1 MEEEIGL
8 LERLLD
14 PDELQQLSGTVWSW
28 IDNTVLVPSTLVQ
41 FLIIFAAWALAR
53 MLSPAGRRILER
65 QIGKGRFARFTDP
78 ALRTLLPLVLPVFWL
93 VLQWFSVF
101 AAKQAQWPNHLV
113 ESAVSLLTAWVV
125 IQVLSRAI
133 RDPGWSKSLAFLAW
147 TLAALNLLGLL
158 TPTMVTLDSMGVTFG
173 DVRISVLSALKA
185 GFVLVALLWGAGFLS
200 RLIEARFEH
209 ARGLSP
215 SAKVLLGKTVRI
227 FLMGVA
233 VVAALDSIGIDLT
246 ALAVFSGAV
255 GLGVGFGLQKVVSNL
270 ISGLIL
276 LMDKSVKPGDV
287 IAIGDTFGWINSL
300 RARYVSVIT
309 RDGTE
314 HLIPNEELISQRV
327 ENWSFSNTLVRLKI
341 PIGIS
346 YESDVKRAMALAEES
361 ANAAARV
368 RKDPAPV
375 CRFMAFGAD
384 ALELELRIWIDDPQA
399 GVANVRSEVLLN
411 VWQVYRENGIDFPFS
426 QRDLHIRSSVRLP
439 VQVVRGDVPDG
450 PSQSGE
456 D

>member
-1 MEEEIGL
+1 MDSEAGL
-8 LERLLD
+8 LQRLLD
-14 PDELQQLSGTVWSW
+14 PDEVPKLTASIWQWVDTS
-28 IDNTVLVPSTLVQ
+28 ILVPSTLVQ
-41 FLIIFAAWALAR
+41 FLIILAAWGLALILAP
-53 MLSPAGRRILER
+53 SGRRLIDSR
-65 QIGKGRFARFTDP
+65 KGKGRFARFTDP
-78 ALRTLLPLVLPVFWL
+78 ALRTLSPLVLPILWL

-101 AAKQAQWPNHLV
+101 AAKQAQWPHHLV

-125 IQVLSRAI
+125 IRVLSQAI

-147 TLAALNLLGLL
+147 TVAALNLLGLL
-158 TPTMVTLDSMGVTFG
+158 EPTMATLDRMGVTLG

-185 GFVLVALLWGAGFLS
+185 GFILVALLWIAGFLS
-200 RLIEARFEH
+200 RLIETRFEH
-209 ARGLSP
+209 ATGLSP

-227 FLMGVA
+227 SLMA
-233 VVAALDSIGIDLT
+233 IAFVAALDSIGIDLT

-361 ANAAARV
+361 AEAAARV

-450 PSQSGE
+450 PS
-456 D
+456 

>member
-8 LERLLD
+8 LARLLN
-14 PDELQQLSGTVWSW
+14 PEEAQRLSAGIWAWVDTT
-28 IDNTVLVPSTLVQ
+28 ILVPSTLFQ
-41 FLIIFAAWALAR
+41 FLIILAAWAMARILA
-53 MLSPAGRRILER
+53 SPGRRLLEQ
-65 QIGKGRFARFTDP
+65 QIGKGRFARYTDP
-78 ALRTLLPLVLPVFWL
+78 ALRTLVPLVLPVIWL
-93 VLQWFSVF
+93 ILQWFSVF
-101 AAKQAQWPNHLV
+101 AAQQASWPNHLV

-125 IQVLSRAI
+125 IRVLSRAI

-158 TPTMVTLDSMGVTFG
+158 EPTMATLDSMGVTLG
-173 DVRISVLSALKA
+173 EVRISVLSALKA
-185 GFVLVALLWGAGFLS
+185 GFVLVALLWMAGFLS
-200 RLIEARFEH
+200 RLIETRFEH
-209 ARGLSP
+209 ASGLSP

-233 VVAALDSIGIDLT
+233 VVAAMDSIGIDLT

-346 YESDVKRAMALAEES
+346 YESDVKRAMELAEES
-361 ANAAARV
+361 AQSVSRV
-368 RKDPAPV
+368 RKDPVPV

-399 GVANVRSEVLLN
+399 GVANVRSAVLLN
-411 VWQVYRENGIDFPFS
+411 IWQIYRENGIDFPFS
-426 QRDLHIRSSVRLP
+426 QRDLHIRSSVDLP
-439 VQVVRGDVPDG
+439 IRIQRGG
-450 PSQSGE
+450 AE

>member
-1 MEEEIGL
+1 MQEEVGL

-14 PDELQQLSGTVWSW
+14 PGEIQRLSASVWTW
-28 IDNTVLVPSTLVQ
+28 IDTTILVPSTLIQ
-41 FLIIFAAWALAR
+41 LLIILAAWALAR
-53 MLSPAGRRILER
+53 LLSGTTRRVLER
-65 QIGKGRFARFTDP
+65 QLGKGRFARFTDP
-78 ALRTLLPLVLPVFWL
+78 ALRTLVPLVLPVIWL
-93 VLQWFSVF
+93 ILQWFSVF
-101 AAKQAQWPNHLV
+101 AAKQADRPHHLV

-125 IQVLSRAI
+125 IRVLSQAI

-158 TPTMVTLDSMGVTFG
+158 APTMATLDSMGVTLG
-173 DVRISVLSALKA
+173 DVRVSVLSALKA
-185 GFVLVALLWGAGFLS
+185 GIVLVALLWAAGFLS
-200 RLIEARFEH
+200 RLVEARFEH
-209 ARGLSP
+209 AKGLSP

-227 FLMGVA
+227 FLMGIA

-255 GLGVGFGLQKVVSNL
+255 GLGIGFGLQKVVSNL

-341 PIGIS
+341 PVGIS
-346 YESDVKRAMALAEES
+346 YESDVKKAMELAEES
-361 ANAAARV
+361 SRSVARV
-368 RKDPAPV
+368 RSDPAPV

-411 VWQVYRENGIDFPFS
+411 VWQIFRENGIEFPFS
-426 QRDLHIRSSVRLP
+426 QRDLHIRSSVEIPVRLNRDP
-439 VQVVRGDVPDG
+439 PDG
-450 PSQSGE
+450 E
-456 D
+456 